1 MVKSRINETIVYTE
15 STLIEPDDNNRETST
30 YSVTF
35 RGKHD
40 IVVAFGK
47 ANHHHSS
54 KGVIHFPM
62 YHVIDNKTNGKIGVL
77 EFPLEQMAS
86 INDADGDIDAE
97 KIDNPIFFDFVDD
110 AYFEDEYPEV
120 SVSES
125 EEKDGTEK
133 EVPSIFEIELPIAD
147 DVQAAPVLFE
157 IDVNKTQPLT
167 LAEEVK
173 EEAQKLREEYIESP
187 RNEWVERFM
196 HNNKYDIHSSSDCIF
211 SVIRDAFEQIGQVI
225 TVQKLRDI
233 LAGEITDEFYQKYR
247 NAYLSIENEISDGDR
262 RIKTLQ
268 TSLKE
273 LKKRI
278 KKVADK
284 SEHESIIE
292 HAKKYDEESK
302 SIKQLNETYRS
313 LAKRQFG
320 FVAELDTYA
329 KFQDCIRTTGCCVDK
344 WAFYLL
350 ERKLNIKLILLSE
363 DAFAD
368 DSQDSVL
375 DCNAS
380 GELTAP
386 NFYIIVSYNGSKYK
400 LVSYMGKRILT
411 YREIPYDI
419 RMLILNKCKECNS
432 DGFNLIQDFRNLKA
446 KYGVDLD
453 LGSNVESESD
463 TVFQFYDKSH
473 NAAYPGFG
481 SGETIPADKIA
492 EFLKLSQTENWRRK
506 LDDSWSG
513 TPFTLDNKEWSSV
526 DHYYQGSKYRKGYP
540 DLYKSFSLDT
550 ESALS
555 KDPILAKLVGSKA
568 PHDLKPKGYTIDPDF
583 YGGRYLEER
592 DTARKAKFEQHAHL
606 LDILKA
612 TGLASL
618 TRFKRGGKSEVA
630 TFLHKLRTEL

>member
-1 MVKSRINETIVYTE
+1 MVKSRINDSITYIE
-15 STLIEPDDNNRETST
+15 SKFIDADDNNSESST
-30 YSVTF
+30 YSVMYG
-35 RGKHD
+35 GKRD

-47 ANHHHSS
+47 PNHCHSS
-54 KGVIHFPM
+54 KGVIHYPM

-77 EFPLEQMAS
+77 EFPLDKMAS
-86 INDADGDIDAE
+86 IMDEDGDIDADQ
-97 KIDNPIFFDFVDD
+97 IDSPVFYDFVDD
-110 AYFEDEYPEV
+110 SYFEDEYPEIEV
-120 SVSES
+120 
-125 EEKDGTEK
+125 EEKGDEEK
-133 EVPSIFEIELPIAD
+133 VPSIFEIELPIAD

-173 EEAQKLREEYIESP
+173 DDAQKLREEYIESP
-187 RNEWVERFM
+187 RNEWIERFM

-211 SVIRDAFEQIGQVI
+211 SVIRDAFEQIGQII
-225 TVQKLRDI
+225 TVSKLRDI
-233 LAGEITDEFYQKYR
+233 LAGEITDELYQKYR

-262 RIKTLQ
+262 RIKILQ
-268 TSLKE
+268 ASLKE

-284 SEHESIIE
+284 SERESIIDQ
-292 HAKKYDEESK
+292 AKKYDEESK
-302 SIKQLNETYRS
+302 SIKQLNDTYRS

-350 ERKLNIKLILLSE
+350 ERKLNIKLILLCE

-368 DSQDSVL
+368 DSLDSVL
-375 DCNAS
+375 DCSAS
-380 GELTAP
+380 GELTSP
-386 NFYIIVSYNGSKYK
+386 NFYIIVSYKGSKYK
-400 LVSYMGKRILT
+400 LVSYMGKRILS

-419 RMLILNKCKECNS
+419 RMLILNKCKERNS
-432 DGFNLIQDFRNLKA
+432 VGFNLIQDFRNLKA
-446 KYGVDLD
+446 QYGVDLD
-453 LGSNVESESD
+453 DEKGSNVESESD

-473 NAAYPGFG
+473 NAAYPGMG
-481 SGETIPADKIA
+481 SGETVPLDRLP

-513 TPFTLDNKEWSSV
+513 SPFTLDNKQWSSV
-526 DHYYQGSKYRKGYP
+526 DHYYQGSKYKKGYP
-540 DLYKSFSLDT
+540 DLYKSFSCDT

-555 KDPILAKLVGSKA
+555 KDPNLARQVGGKA
-568 PHDLKPKGYTIDPDF
+568 PHELKPKGYSIDPDF

-592 DTARKAKFEQHAHL
+592 DAAIKAKFEQHAHL
-606 LDILKA
+606 SDILKM

-618 TRFKRGGKSEVA
+618 TRFKRGGKSEPA
-630 TFLHKLRTEL
+630 DFLMKLRKEL

>member
-1 MVKSRINETIVYTE
+1 MVKSRINDSITYIE
-15 STLIEPDDNNRETST
+15 SNLIDADDNNSESST
-30 YSVTF
+30 YSVMYG
-35 RGKHD
+35 GKRD

-47 ANHHHSS
+47 PNHCHSS
-54 KGVIHFPM
+54 KGVIHYPM

-77 EFPLEQMAS
+77 EFPLDKMAS
-86 INDADGDIDAE
+86 IMDEDGDIDAE
-97 KIDNPIFFDFVDD
+97 QIDSPIFYDFVDD
-110 AYFEDEYPEV
+110 SYFEDEYPEI
-120 SVSES
+120 
-125 EEKDGTEK
+125 EEIEEVEK
-133 EVPSIFEIELPIAD
+133 GEPSIFEIELPIATD
-147 DVQAAPVLFE
+147 DTQSTPDLFE

-173 EEAQKLREEYIESP
+173 EDAQNLREEYIESP
-187 RNEWVERFM
+187 RNEWIERFM

-211 SVIRDAFEQIGQVI
+211 SVIRDAFEQIGQII
-225 TVQKLRDI
+225 TVSKLRDV

-262 RIKTLQ
+262 RIKILQ
-268 TSLKE
+268 ASLKE

-284 SEHESIIE
+284 SERESIIDQ
-292 HAKKYDEESK
+292 AKKYDEESK

-368 DSQDSVL
+368 DSLDSVL
-375 DCNAS
+375 DCSAS

-386 NFYIIVSYNGSKYK
+386 NFYIIVSYKGSKYR
-400 LVSYMGKRILT
+400 LVSYMGKRILS

-419 RMLILNKCKECNS
+419 RMLILNKCKERNS
-432 DGFNLIQDFRNLKA
+432 VGFDLIQDFRNLKA
-446 KYGVDLD
+446 QYGVDLD
-453 LGSNVESESD
+453 EEKGHETESD

-473 NAAYPGFG
+473 NAAYPGMG
-481 SGETIPADKIA
+481 SGETVPLDKLP

-513 TPFTLDNKEWSSV
+513 SPFTLDNKQWSSV

-540 DLYKSFSLDT
+540 DLYNKFSLDT
-550 ESALS
+550 DSDLS
-555 KDPILAKLVGSKA
+555 KDPNLARQVGGKA
-568 PHDLKPKGYTIDPDF
+568 PHELKPKGYTIDPDF

-592 DTARKAKFEQHAHL
+592 DAAIKAKFEQHAHL
-606 LDILKA
+606 SDILKM

-618 TRFKRGGKSEVA
+618 TRFKRGGKSEPA
-630 TFLHKLRTEL
+630 DFLMKLRKEL

>member
-1 MVKSRINETIVYTE
+1 MVKSRIDGGIVYAE
-15 STLIEPDDNNRETST
+15 SKLIDANDHNSESCT
-30 YSVTF
+30 YSVMYG
-35 RGKHD
+35 GKRD

-47 ANHHHSS
+47 PNHCHSS
-54 KGVIHFPM
+54 KGVIHYPM
-62 YHVIDNKTNGKIGVL
+62 YHVIDNTTNGKIGVL
-77 EFPLEQMAS
+77 EFPLDKMAS
-86 INDADGDIDAE
+86 IMDEDGDIDAE
-97 KIDNPIFFDFVDD
+97 QIDSPVFFDFIDD

-120 SVSES
+120 SVSEEKE
-125 EEKDGTEK
+125 EEKGE
-133 EVPSIFEIELPIAD
+133 PSIFEIELPIAD
-147 DVQAAPVLFE
+147 DVQAAPNLFE

-173 EEAQKLREEYIESP
+173 EEAQKLREEYVESP
-187 RNEWVERFM
+187 RNEWIERFM

-247 NAYLSIENEISDGDR
+247 NAYLSIENEISDGER
-262 RIKTLQ
+262 RIKILQ
-268 TSLKE
+268 ASLKE

-278 KKVADK
+278 KKVSDK
-284 SEHESIIE
+284 SERESIIE
-292 HAKKYDEESK
+292 QAKKYDEESK

-320 FVAELDTYA
+320 FVAELDTYV

-363 DAFAD
+363 AAFAD

-375 DCNAS
+375 DCSAS

-386 NFYIIVSYNGSKYK
+386 NFYIIVSYKGSKYR

-419 RMLILNKCKECNS
+419 RMLVLNKCKEYNS

-446 KYGVDLD
+446 KYGVVLD
-453 LGSNVESESD
+453 EKGSDAESESD

-473 NAAYPGFG
+473 NSDYPGFG
-481 SGETIPADKIA
+481 SGETVPTDKIA

-513 TPFTLDNKEWSSV
+513 TPFTLDNKQWSSV
-526 DHYYQGSKYRKGYP
+526 DHYYQGAKYRKGYP
-540 DLYKSFSLDT
+540 DFYKSFSLDT

-555 KDPILAKLVGSKA
+555 KDPILAKLVGGKA
-568 PHDLKPKGYTIDPDF
+568 PHELKPKGYTIDPDF
-583 YGGRYLEER
+583 YGSRYLEER
-592 DTARKAKFEQHAHL
+592 DSAIKAKFEQHVHL
-606 LDILKA
+606 SDILKM

-618 TRFKRGGKSEVA
+618 TRFKRGGKSEPA
-630 TFLHKLRTEL
+630 TFLMKLRKEL

>member
-1 MVKSRINETIVYTE
+1 M
-15 STLIEPDDNNRETST
+15 
-30 YSVTF
+30 
-35 RGKHD
+35 
-40 IVVAFGK
+40 
-47 ANHHHSS
+47 
-54 KGVIHFPM
+54 
-62 YHVIDNKTNGKIGVL
+62 
-77 EFPLEQMAS
+77 
-86 INDADGDIDAE
+86 
-97 KIDNPIFFDFVDD
+97 
-110 AYFEDEYPEV
+110 
-120 SVSES
+120 
-125 EEKDGTEK
+125 
-133 EVPSIFEIELPIAD
+133 PIAD
-147 DVQAAPVLFE
+147 EDTQSEPNLFE

-173 EEAQKLREEYIESP
+173 EDAQKLREEYIESP

-225 TVQKLRDI
+225 TIQKLRDI

-247 NAYLSIENEISDGDR
+247 NAYLSIENEIADGER

-278 KKVADK
+278 KKVSDK
-284 SEHESIIE
+284 SEGESIIE
-292 HAKKYDEESK
+292 QAKKYDEESK

-375 DCNAS
+375 DCSAS

-386 NFYIIVSYNGSKYK
+386 NFYIIVSYKGSKYR

-432 DGFNLIQDFRNLKA
+432 VGFNLIQDFRNLKA

-463 TVFQFYDKSH
+463 TVFQLYDKSH
-473 NAAYPGFG
+473 NAAYPGMG
-481 SGETIPADKIA
+481 SGESVPADKIS

-513 TPFTLDNKEWSSV
+513 TPFTLDNMQWSSV
-526 DHYYQGSKYRKGYP
+526 DHYYQGAKYRKGYP
-540 DLYKSFSLDT
+540 DFYKSFSLDT

-583 YGGRYLEER
+583 YGSRYLEER

-606 LDILKA
+606 LDTLKA

-618 TRFKRGGKSEVA
+618 TRFKRGSKSEPA
-630 TFLHKLRTEL
+630 DFLMKLRTEL